1 MRNTT
6 QRVFDCDGIHR
17 TAVSGTRSD
26 QAAGPVPQQD
36 GTRQYIEQMALEL
49 SVMAQ
54 QQDAGFLAYLLG
66 LAAVEA
72 RLTKPKEA
80 WQG

>member
-6 QRVFDCDGIHR
+6 QRIFDCDGVHR
-17 TAVSGTRSD
+17 TAVSGTRSE
-26 QAAGPVPQQD
+26 QAAGPVSHPD
-36 GTRQYIEQMALEL
+36 GARQYIEQMALEL

-80 WQG
+80 CHG